1 MVVVGHW
8 IAHYLD
14 PLFKKLYTLG
24 IGRSHLE
31 LFLGNGLQSRRTV
44 VHVGLK

>member
-14 PLFKKLYTLG
+14 PVFKKLHTLG
-24 IGRSHLE
+24 IGCANLE
-31 LFLGNGLQSRRTV
+31 LFLGHGLQSRRAV
-44 VHVGLK
+44 VYAG